1 MNKTDFD
8 NKLKSFNRKI
18 TSNKTKYLEVQKK
31 IDSLITK
38 DYNFSLGRIY
48 FTSNDGYQNMFACQP
63 TFNVLELKNDKPTEY
78 IISWKL
84 KRLYKSKLI
93 ALHGAFLP
101 NIKYF
106 KNKIGIQFNS
116 APLVIERNNYVTK
129 IVNVYIVYDLDNWP
143 KNPLINFTLKDCLFG
158 STNIVKDNDKEKHV
172 YSGYGIAF
180 DGNAD

>member
-1 MNKTDFD
+1 MILNKTDFD

-18 TSNKTKYLEVQKK
+18 TSNETKY
-31 IDSLITK
+31 S
-38 DYNFSLGRIY
+38 NFSLGRIY

-78 IISWKL
+78 IISWKS

-116 APLVIERNNYVTK
+116 TPLVIERNNYVTK

-158 STNIVKDNDKEKHV
+158 STNIVKDNDKEKYV